1 MNKYYEALNY
11 LNEIALGD
19 NEFTEDIEVK
29 EEMKKR
35 RDLAYTTLKELLDNH
50 KGGVKFEDIRRV
62 GELRAQHEK
71 VTDNLK
77 QIKECSGT
85 FLEQSSYIYSW
96 TTKAW
101 TDEEKEETSEVIKE
115 ELYNR
120 NRKKLLE
127 IEEQLRELGVELWSI
142 R

>member
-29 EEMKKR
+29 EEMEKR

-77 QIKECSGT
+77 QIKRMRGT
-85 FLEQSSYIYSW
+85 FLEQW

-127 IEEQLRELGVELWSI
+127 IEEQLRELGVEL
-142 R
+142 

>member
-29 EEMKKR
+29 EEMEKR

-50 KGGVKFEDIRRV
+50 KGGV

-77 QIKECSGT
+77 QIKRMRGT

-127 IEEQLRELGVELWSI
+127 IEEQLRELGVEL
-142 R
+142 

>member
-29 EEMKKR
+29 EEMEKR

-71 VTDNLK
+71 VTAAAK
-77 QIKECSGT
+77 RKAQT
-85 FLEQSSYIYSW
+85 TEQSTSNMA
-96 TTKAW
+96 TKVEPEANDEDLDYW
-101 TDEEKEETSEVIKE
+101 PDDWEDTDE
-115 ELYNR
+115 
-120 NRKKLLE
+120 
-127 IEEQLRELGVELWSI
+127 
-142 R
+142 